1 MWSKPQGATVALVEG
16 LSPQLPA
23 KATRG
28 FQRGL
33 GVAKEERCA
42 DVPCAAFSD
51 TLMSVAGFHS
61 SREESMHEFINEFFS
76 QCMNVYTRQSW
87 ISREAEV
94 LTSQQ
99 NKSRAGELKNQ
110 PMSNLLGLFPSS
122 ANIGIKLSNLEL
134 SEGK

>member
-1 MWSKPQGATVALVEG
+1 M
-16 LSPQLPA
+16 
-23 KATRG
+23 
-28 FQRGL
+28 
-33 GVAKEERCA
+33 AKEERCA

>member
-1 MWSKPQGATVALVEG
+1 MEG
-16 LSPQLPA
+16 LSPQLPV

-33 GVAKEERCA
+33 GMAKEERCA
-42 DVPCAAFSD
+42 DFPCAATFSN

-61 SREESMHEFINEFFS
+61 SREKSVHEFINEFFS
-76 QCMNVYTRQSW
+76 QFTNVYMRQSW
-87 ISREAEV
+87 IIREAEI

-99 NKSRAGELKNQ
+99 NKSRAGELNNQ
-110 PMSNLLGLFPSS
+110 PMSNLVGLFPSLAS
-122 ANIGIKLSNLEL
+122 IGIKLSNLEL

>member
-42 DVPCAAFSD
+42 DV
-51 TLMSVAGFHS
+51 
-61 SREESMHEFINEFFS
+61 FIRKFEL
-76 QCMNVYTRQSW
+76 
-87 ISREAEV
+87 EAPV
-94 LTSQQ
+94 LTGKPRVRRKAEATCSC
-99 NKSRAGELKNQ
+99 
-110 PMSNLLGLFPSS
+110 S
-122 ANIGIKLSNLEL
+122 ALQRW
-134 SEGK
+134 

>member
-23 KATRG
+23 KATHG

>member
-99 NKSRAGELKNQ
+99 NKSRAGN
-110 PMSNLLGLFPSS
+110 
-122 ANIGIKLSNLEL
+122 
-134 SEGK
+134 

>member
-61 SREESMHEFINEFFS
+61 SREESMHKFINEFFS

-110 PMSNLLGLFPSS
+110 SMSNLLGLFPSS

>member
-87 ISREAEV
+87 ISSEAEV

-110 PMSNLLGLFPSS
+110 PMSNLVGLFPSS